1 MIPHAPTVFESS
13 LSLNLRLHNN
23 DPKLSIVIANL
34 IRNLLSEEIPSQAR
48 NDLNL
53 LNRTGID
60 ANTHTHGRTQRDF
73 TDVNT
78 FR

>member
-23 DPKLSIVIANL
+23 DPKLSIVIADL
-34 IRNLLSEEIPSQAR
+34 VRNLFSEEIPYQAR

-60 ANTHTHGRTQRDF
+60 ANAHTHGRTQGDF
-73 TDVNT
+73 TDVNA